1 MAVAIV
7 VRPVGAGTMFE
18 TSPARAWSKL
28 TPVSLESPWV
38 GVSLGWSLLGL
49 EGLMETAS
57 ELTGLCIYETIK
69 HHFERWIE
77 MNQVS

>member
-1 MAVAIV
+1 
-7 VRPVGAGTMFE
+7 MFE

-38 GVSLGWSLLGL
+38 GVSLG
-49 EGLMETAS
+49 LMETAS

-69 HHFERWIE
+69 HHFERLIE
-77 MNQVS
+77 MNHVS